1 MNKSIGRWFGVV
13 NFGNILDL
21 LDASPQILESFHN
34 YLMGKDWTVV
44 YVWCEILGGELLGV
58 EKS

>member
-1 MNKSIGRWFGVV
+1 MNQSIGRWFGVV

-44 YVWCEILGGELLGV
+44 YVWCEILGGE
-58 EKS
+58 

>member
-1 MNKSIGRWFGVV
+1 MNQSIGRFGVV

-34 YLMGKDWTVV
+34 YLMDKDWTVV